1 MKRKLFVISFMVLFA
16 ALFVSCADGIKGS
29 MDSGSYPMGGQ
40 SSSGGNNS
48 GSGNGGGNS
57 SGSGGTTILS
67 GTTWIQSGIDP
78 SLGAGYQNPGT
89 GNSSQGTVVFA
100 ASGNKVT
107 STIGSQRL
115 VWDYRMTDS
124 RTAEFSMGGS
134 TYQSYVFVIDASDEN
149 KATFMYFVWTKQ

>member
-1 MKRKLFVISFMVLFA
+1 MKRKLFVISLMVLFA

-29 MDSGSYPMGGQ
+29 MDSGSYPMGGL
-40 SSSGGNNS
+40 SYG
-48 GSGNGGGNS
+48 GGGNS

-67 GTTWIQSGIDP
+67 GTTWIISGIDP

-115 VWDYRMTDS
+115 VWDYRMIDS

>member
-1 MKRKLFVISFMVLFA
+1 MKRNFLVVSLMVLFA

-29 MDSGSYPMGGQ
+29 IDSGSYPMGGL
-40 SSSGGNNS
+40 SYG
-48 GSGNGGGNS
+48 GGGNS

-67 GTTWIQSGIDP
+67 GTTWIISGIDP

-124 RTAEFSMGGS
+124 RTAEFSMYNS
-134 TYQSYVFVIDASDEN
+134 TQSYVFVIDEFDEN